1 MNVREIAPGL
11 HYWTAAHP
19 AWNNAPDWPEQVGCV
34 CYETGRVAVLIDPLV
49 PEAEQDVVYA
59 TFDAW
64 VERCGGAAVLL
75 TAPWHQRSA
84 AVVAERYDVIVWAH
98 ETAGPRLSFATQSGP
113 LPEGVEHFVPA
124 GTAAEGQVAFY
135 LQPPRA
141 LVVAEFF
148 MGVNGRLQL
157 LPSPAERDLHAFRTS
172 LLALLELPID
182 HVLVAHGEPVLRD
195 GHERIAEALRDE

>member
-1 MNVREIAPGL
+1 MNASEIAPGL

-34 CYETGRVAVLIDPLV
+34 CYETAGSAVLVDPVV
-49 PEAEQDVVYA
+49 PEGEQDEIYA
-59 TFDAW
+59 TLDAW

-84 AVVAERYDVIVWAH
+84 AAVAGRYGVTVWAH
-98 ETAGPRLSFATQSGP
+98 ETGRSRLAFGTHSGP
-113 LPEGVEHFVPA
+113 LPDGVELFVPG

-135 LQPPRA
+135 LRPPRA

-148 MGVNGRLQL
+148 IGVDGGLQV
-157 LPSPAERDLHAFRTS
+157 LPSPAERDAQAFRES
-172 LLALLELPID
+172 LRALLDLPID
-182 HVLVAHGEPVLRD
+182 HVLVAHGEPVVHD
-195 GHERIAEALRDE
+195 GHERIVEALRDE